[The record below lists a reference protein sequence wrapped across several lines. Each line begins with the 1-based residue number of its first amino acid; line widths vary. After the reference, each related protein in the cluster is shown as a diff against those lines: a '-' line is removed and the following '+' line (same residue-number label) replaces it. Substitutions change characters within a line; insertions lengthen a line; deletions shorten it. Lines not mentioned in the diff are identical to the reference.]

1 MWIGKTLLV
10 QEIKIHSNQHF
21 GEGNHLHEE
30 YKNWVFFPREK
41 GLLRKPGVCYFVLC
55 GTNPT
60 SRTFKLCRQ
69 FQIWQ
74 KTWGLN
80 NYELGRFTFF
90 LKKKQKQKPN
100 SGYLQGVIFER
111 KAVPK
116 SCLPNEQ
123 KEAQK
128 RSHPWTKQNAN
139 EITMIYLSWN
149 YFKGDEK
156 AKYKH
161 IKPKHSEGHLIH
173 TYMCIYKISQ
183 P

>member
-1 MWIGKTLLV
+1 M
-10 QEIKIHSNQHF
+10 
-21 GEGNHLHEE
+21 
-30 YKNWVFFPREK
+30 NWPDF
-41 GLLRKPGVCYFVLC
+41 L
-55 GTNPT
+55 
-60 SRTFKLCRQ
+60 
-69 FQIWQ
+69 
-74 KTWGLN
+74 
-80 NYELGRFTFF
+80 FF
-90 LKKKQKQKPN
+90 LKTKQKKN

-123 KEAQK
+123 KEAQMG
-128 RSHPWTKQNAN
+128 SHPWTKQNAN

-161 IKPKHSEGHLIH
+161 IKPKRSKGHL
-173 TYMCIYKISQ
+173 TYTYTCIYKISQ

>member
-90 LKKKQKQKPN
+90 LKKNKNKNQTVATYRV
-100 SGYLQGVIFER
+100 SSLTER
-111 KAVPK
+111 QYQNHA
-116 SCLPNEQ
+116 SLMN
-123 KEAQK
+123 K
-128 RSHPWTKQNAN
+128 R
-139 EITMIYLSWN
+139 
-149 YFKGDEK
+149 
-156 AKYKH
+156 
-161 IKPKHSEGHLIH
+161 KPKREVILEPNKMPMQSPRSTSHE
-173 TYMCIYKISQ
+173 TISKGMRKQ
-183 P
+183 STST